1 MGVKIAVLREQAAG
15 ERRVAATP
23 ETVKKFIGL
32 GAEMAV
38 EEVALAERFA
48 AELQARIER
57 QSAGG
62 EAPSTGAEP
71 GRPAGAAPVRAG
83 SGLPG
88 MSAVPRN
95 GAASPSPGAI
105 PANSLPGTAGKVA
118 P

>member
-1 MGVKIAVLREQAAG
+1 MAQPDTGAHRNVLSVINE
-15 ERRVAATP
+15 
-23 ETVKKFIGL
+23 L